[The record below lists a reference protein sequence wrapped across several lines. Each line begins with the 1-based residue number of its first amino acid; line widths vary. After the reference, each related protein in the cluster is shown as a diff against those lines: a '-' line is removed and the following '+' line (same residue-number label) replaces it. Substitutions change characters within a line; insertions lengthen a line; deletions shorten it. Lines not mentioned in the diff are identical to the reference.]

1 MREVAESFE
10 LAVALPDV
18 NVSPEEYVRLL
29 GFPRGWQL
37 EGRSLELADWALDWY
52 AKNGRPW
59 IYARQASSF
68 EIAGDSIRIDGTTF
82 NSKRLKN
89 TLQQADAHGVI
100 LVAAGAGAEAEEE
113 SRRRWVDEKPD
124 EYFFLEI
131 FASAV
136 VEHLITSAGARLC
149 DWAEQHDM
157 AVLPHYSPGYSEWDI
172 AEQPR
177 LLELMQR
184 TRKELFPSNVEAF
197 DTGMLRPKKTLL
209 AVFGLTRHS
218 DRLRR
223 LTELVPCENC
233 SFGPCQYRRAPYR
246 RAQRSFGER
255 LPVPIVMLD
264 QAAAYSVNR
273 RALKRWSEERLS
285 INTNPDG
292 SLDATFRYEGTTC
305 TNMGRSL
312 AFDYSV
318 KLGARAQGYPILE
331 QRCVPADGDT
341 GHTKM
346 CQYLEN
352 PDRLMNS
359 IDREKPLSGEQ
370 LNAVLAWNRKLS
382 AAGCY
387 CEPESRDHKW
397 GLVLETIHFALAQ
410 KELVRDSET
419 S

>member
-1 MREVAESFE
+1 MREVAESME
-10 LAVALPDV
+10 LAVTLPDV
-18 NVSPEEYVRLL
+18 NVLLEEYVRLL
-29 GFPRGWQL
+29 GFPRGWAL
-37 EGRSLELADWALDWY
+37 EGRSLELADWARDWY

-59 IYARQASSF
+59 IYARQAENF

-82 NSKRLKN
+82 TSKRLKN
-89 TLQQADAHGVI
+89 TLQQAEAHSVI
-100 LVAAGAGAEAEEE
+100 LVAVGAGPEAEEE
-113 SRRRWVDEKPD
+113 SRRRWVDERPD

-136 VEHLITSAGARLC
+136 VEHLVTSTGARLC
-149 DWAEQHDM
+149 DWAEHHDM
-157 AVLPHYSPGYSEWDI
+157 AVLPHYSPGYAEWDI

-184 TRKELFPSNVEAF
+184 TRKELFPSHVEVF

-209 AVFGLTRHS
+209 AVFGLTRHT

-223 LTELVPCENC
+223 LTDLVPCENC

-246 RAQRSFGER
+246 RAPQSCGEQ
-255 LPVPIVMLD
+255 LPVPIAVLD
-264 QAAAYSVNR
+264 ENAAYTVNR

-285 INTNPDG
+285 ISANPDG
-292 SLDATFRYEGTTC
+292 SLDALFRYEGTTC
-305 TNMGRSL
+305 TNMGRPL

-318 KLGARAQGYPILE
+318 KLGPRAEGYPILE
-331 QRCVPADGDT
+331 QRCVPAACDA

-352 PDRLMNS
+352 PSRLMSS
-359 IDREKPLSGEQ
+359 IDREKPLSGEP
-370 LNAVLAWNRKLS
+370 LNTVLSWQRKPS

-387 CEPESRDHKW
+387 CEPASRDHKW
-397 GLVLETIHFALAQ
+397 GLVLETIHYALAQ
-410 KELVRDSET
+410 KEFA
-419 S
+419 